1 MYLILQEKFYS
12 TADVFRQTNHLPY
25 RNDKKVQ
32 YIPSVAEIGAGMQHK
47 AIGDNFHYGFERED
61 NEKDVFDELLREKYR
76 QHATLILLGPLAIVF
91 PII

>member
-1 MYLILQEKFYS
+1 
-12 TADVFRQTNHLPY
+12 
-25 RNDKKVQ
+25 
-32 YIPSVAEIGAGMQHK
+32 MQHK